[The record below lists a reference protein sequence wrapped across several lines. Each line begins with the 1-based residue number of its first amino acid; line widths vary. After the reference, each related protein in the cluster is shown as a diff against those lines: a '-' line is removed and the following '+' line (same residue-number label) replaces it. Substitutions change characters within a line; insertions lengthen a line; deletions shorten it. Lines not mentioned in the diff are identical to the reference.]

1 MYGNFS
7 DNLFGVIYIELETF
21 FSINEQLKLFLLS
34 CLLGIPVG
42 IIYDIF
48 RIIRIILPHNHV
60 LTAIEDVLFFI
71 IYSVIL
77 MCFTIS
83 AARADFRVY
92 YIVGNI
98 IGAGAYFFTVGNV
111 ITRIVV
117 KFTYLIRKNIINPL
131 TFTIK
136 KAFYKKKY

>member
-1 MYGNFS
+1 M
-7 DNLFGVIYIELETF
+7 GV
-21 FSINEQLKLFLLS
+21 
-34 CLLGIPVG
+34 V
-42 IIYDIF
+42 YDIF

-71 IYSVIL
+71 IYSVFL
-77 MCFTIS
+77 MCFTIG

-92 YIVGNI
+92 YIIGNI
-98 IGAGAYFFTVGNV
+98 LGFCLYFFTVGNV